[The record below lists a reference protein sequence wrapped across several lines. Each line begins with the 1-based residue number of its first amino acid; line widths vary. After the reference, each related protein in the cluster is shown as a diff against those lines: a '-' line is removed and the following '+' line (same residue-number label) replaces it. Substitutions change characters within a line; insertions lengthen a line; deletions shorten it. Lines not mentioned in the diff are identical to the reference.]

1 MLQNTDEC
9 VRTVDERRSSRIALW
24 LWAALTTFLAAV
36 LCSQSSV
43 AAPILTSSE
52 IRRILIERVDEQ
64 HRGVRI
70 VVGVIEPDGRRVVA
84 HGRLGVGDERAVNG
98 DAIFEIGSITKLF
111 TELLLADMVERGGKS
126 ITLAHLANHTSGL
139 PRMPDNWNPHDPDD
153 PYADYDSELLFQF
166 LSNHKLRR
174 DPGSKREYSN
184 AGFAILGELLAHRA
198 GSSYGD
204 LLVDRICMPLGTS
217 DTTLTVSPETEGLL
231 ATGHDMALE
240 PTARH
245 HPQALTAG
253 GALHSTVNDLLTFLA
268 ANLGYMQPA
277 SERSVAALRAW
288 GERVNNGKE
297 VFSMAGRTLG
307 FSSFIAF
314 SRESRR
320 GVVVLSNMNVLVTDI
335 GRHLID
341 SSEPLSAPPPKRTE
355 VRVDPARFEG
365 YVGRYQLTEQ
375 MVLTVTAEDN
385 RLFLQT
391 TAGPTKQIFAK
402 SVTKYFL
409 KHIDAQF
416 TFNTDADGQAT
427 SLTLTEAGYATL
439 AKRIE

>member
-1 MLQNTDEC
+1 MQSPSPRPTKPQIAVAADLN
-9 VRTVDERRSSRIALW
+9 SRYNPPQPAAASPLSFRLIFQLEKR

-217 DTTLTVSPETEGLL
+217 DTTLTVSPKAEGLL

-288 GERVNNGKE
+288 GERVKQRERSLFDGWPHPGIQF
-297 VFSMAGRTLG
+297 VHRFLTRVPPWSGRALQHER
-307 FSSFIAF
+307 
-314 SRESRR
+314 SR
-320 GVVVLSNMNVLVTDI
+320 
-335 GRHLID
+335 
-341 SSEPLSAPPPKRTE
+341 
-355 VRVDPARFEG
+355 
-365 YVGRYQLTEQ
+365 Y
-375 MVLTVTAEDN
+375 
-385 RLFLQT
+385 
-391 TAGPTKQIFAK
+391 
-402 SVTKYFL
+402 
-409 KHIDAQF
+409 
-416 TFNTDADGQAT
+416 
-427 SLTLTEAGYATL
+427 
-439 AKRIE
+439 